1 MSDYSSPVVHSV
13 AKVLE
18 LSRDIE
24 EKLQGYLVDKHE
36 RPDISYELLKILT
49 IADDLT
55 QLVDPEKISGE
66 FFGLPKDVVAGSKE
80 PVSFS
85 NNLGWDFGPWF
96 SEKSTSLKKGIQKV
110 IKNWDCDPNT
120 VNLVSDAPMSKNEY
134 LRYGIDS
141 GLHEVKT
148 YAKVIFDQLFSD
160 QVNVDK

>member
-13 AKVLE
+13 AKILE

-24 EKLQGYLVDKHE
+24 NKLQGYLVEKHE
-36 RPDISYELLKILT
+36 RPDISYELLKVLT

-55 QLVDPEKISGE
+55 QLADPEKTSGE
-66 FFGLPKDVVAGSKE
+66 FFGLPKDVVGGSKH

-96 SEKSTSLKKGIQKV
+96 GEKSASLKEGVKRV
-110 IKNWDCDPNT
+110 IMNWELDPDT
-120 VNLVSDAPMSKNEY
+120 VNLVENAPMSTNEY
-134 LRYGIDS
+134 VRDGIDS
-141 GLHEVKT
+141 GLHEVRT

-160 QVNVDK
+160 RVKVDK